1 MYETIKAGE
10 NIIYICIFIYVW
22 ENISYMHNN
31 NIGRYSSYLRQF
43 VAGYGFVKPGISTT
57 DVVIG
62 LFYRRK

>member
-31 NIGRYSSYLRQF
+31 NIGRYFSYRSVTFSSDIYEN
-43 VAGYGFVKPGISTT
+43 
-57 DVVIG
+57 
-62 LFYRRK
+62 